1 MCDWEDSDTMTFAE
15 LPGLKSLAKRHT
27 AIRIEFKILPDFS
40 PMVLFQDS
48 SSSLYDDF
56 SKSHL
61 TVECFYFTRI
71 ALDTKKIVSL
81 WQRFHSV

>member
-1 MCDWEDSDTMTFAE
+1 
-15 LPGLKSLAKRHT
+15 
-27 AIRIEFKILPDFS
+27 
-40 PMVLFQDS
+40 MVLFQDS

-56 SKSHL
+56 SKNHL

-71 ALDTKKIVSL
+71 VLDTKKIVSL